1 MIKAVKPMIDLFMLL
16 LLLLSSQQIAITMP
30 YQDASLTEE
39 ALLQVESNSDNV
51 AANKLQRVSCELLSD
66 GTLLFNGSKIPL
78 LNLIEKARAERTTKV
93 YLRIAEDVSYA
104 QIRKVIRKLSDEGL
118 SIELG

>member
-16 LLLLSSQQIAITMP
+16 LLLISSQQIAMIMP
-30 YQDASLTEE
+30 YQDVSLTKE
-39 ALLQVESNSDNV
+39 ALLRVESTNDDV

-78 LNLIEKARAERTTKV
+78 PNLIEKAKTERAAKV

-104 QIRKVIRKLSDEGL
+104 QIRKVIRELSDEGL